1 MKPKNFFDLNN
12 NGKYD
17 WWEYLIPVIILI
29 LIEVIAEL
37 LVGSL
42 NLLKTLVQSS

>member
-1 MKPKNFFDLNN
+1 MRPNNFFDFNN

-42 NLLKTLVQSS
+42 NLLKILVQSS

>member
-1 MKPKNFFDLNN
+1 MKRKSFFDFNN

-37 LVGSL
+37 LVRSL
-42 NLLKTLVQSS
+42 SLVKILVQSS